1 MSTRSRS
8 IPPQRKLRERM
19 LAFCLSLLS
28 VLLAL
33 PATAAID
40 IPTDP
45 LTTGARVPPNILF
58 ILDDSGSM
66 AFDAMPDSSIGTE
79 WDNRSY
85 VHNAVYYNPATN
97 YQPWIAANGS
107 PMTGGTSYGA
117 VYGDFNLASG
127 GTIDLADS
135 SSCRSYNKNNNATSG
150 EMLVGGTQVCGGV
163 QTFYVPKDRA
173 NTNAAYL
180 ADQANFYRYQILADG
195 RVIRSEWLTYSAGS
209 SPSSSYTETLGN
221 SGTGS
226 ISSNSYRPALTAWS
240 FTVPANARNLVIT
253 SSGGSVS
260 GTNRGADLFVRYNN
274 ATVTT
279 GSYTHRSQNN
289 GNAEEI
295 SVPSPSAG
303 TWYARLYAQT
313 AFTGAVTVSM
323 SYETVDGALGCAT
336 TFSGSGW
343 RNCQATTPTGRSAA
357 DERQNFAT
365 WFSYHRTRMKS
376 AKAGASEAF
385 SELGSDVRVGYR
397 TIWQRNGATV
407 TGNWPR
413 QAVPIPVQYNNGLFS
428 DVVDGSN
435 TYDNRTKWY
444 TRLQSTIGYN
454 GTPLRSALQSAGD
467 YFSSSASDGPY
478 GPQSGVGQL
487 ACRQNFT
494 ILTTDGYWNSD
505 DNFNI
510 GNTDNASGVTITH
523 GTTGS
528 TYQYS
533 ASAPYRDNFSNT
545 LADVAMYYWKTD
557 LRAGTSGLSNIV
569 PTTTKNPAFWQHM
582 VTFGISIGLSGNT
595 GFTSVDD
602 VPANY
607 SQWPDPTNA
616 EDADRIDDL
625 LHAAVNSRGT
635 FLSASNPSEFSTGL
649 KAALSTIVERTGSFS
664 NVAANS
670 TSLDTGTRIFQANY
684 VSSVWSG
691 ELASYPFVERVVS
704 TSPRVVENVIAGEP
718 SWRASTGI
726 PATGRKV
733 ITYNGTVGRL
743 FPSQATTTQLAAL
756 TRISS
761 PAVTGVN
768 NAAYIAG
775 ARNLEMSQTGGTLRN
790 RNSLLGDIVSSSP
803 AYVEDTGT
811 VYVGAN
817 DGMLHAVN
825 ATNGRELFAYIPN
838 IVNWGA
844 LETLSRPDYSHRYF
858 VDGPVVVSTRK
869 QTTDRNILVGT
880 LGKGGKGLYAL
891 DVTNPAT
898 FGVDNVLWERNE
910 TPGGNMGLVQG
921 EPIIAKLP
929 TATGGTFN
937 ALIVGNG
944 VNSTNNRSVLLVY
957 DLVSGD
963 LVREISTGA
972 GSATSPNGLS
982 APVGWD
988 ANGDGVVEYIYAG
1001 DTLGNVWKFNTAGA
1015 PSSWAVA
1022 NSGNPMFVATDS
1034 AGIRQPISGRLTVA
1048 LHPSNFTT
1056 WVFFGTGRFVTTDD
1070 VANRTTQGL
1079 YGIRDDGVVVQR
1091 SSLIQRQTVVAG
1103 NFSSRPVRSFQGHAP
1118 LPLRTTAN
1126 ELVRGWYIDL
1136 LEPPN
1141 QSAIGERIVTEAQ
1154 VINRVLVAASI
1165 IPTADACQSDGR
1177 GYINALD
1184 AFTGTSLSEGYF
1196 DVDGDGSF
1204 TNDKLTSGD
1213 ESLLIGSVD
1222 LGVGMPTLPNLLRDL
1237 AVAGGSSGGRGQIR
1251 TRDNRTSGRVSWR
1264 EVVVE

>member
-8 IPPQRKLRERM
+8 TSPQHRLRDRL
-19 LAFCLSLLS
+19 LAFCLSLAS

-33 PATAAID
+33 PASAGID

-66 AFDAMPDSSIGTE
+66 AFEAMPDSSIGSGWE
-79 WDNRSY
+79 NRSY
-85 VHNAVYYNPATN
+85 INNAVYYNPATD

-107 PMTGGTSYGA
+107 PMSGGTSYNA

-127 GTIDLADS
+127 GTIDLTDS
-135 SSCRSYNKNNNATSG
+135 SSCRNYNRNNNATSG

-163 QTFYVPKDRA
+163 QTFYVPKDRT
-173 NTNAAYL
+173 NTNATYL
-180 ADQANFYRYQILADG
+180 ADQANYYRYQILTDG
-195 RVIRSEWLTYSAGS
+195 QVIRSEWLSYSAGS
-209 SPSSSYTETLGN
+209 SPSTTYTETLGN

-226 ISSNSYRPALTAWS
+226 ISSGSYRPSLTAWS
-240 FTVPANARNLVIT
+240 FTVPSNAQNLVVN

-260 GTNRGADLFVRYNN
+260 GSNRGADLFVRYNN
-274 ATVTT
+274 ANVTT
-279 GSYTHRSQNN
+279 SNYTSRSINN
-289 GNAEEI
+289 GNTEEVT
-295 SVPSPSAG
+295 SASPSAG

-313 AFTGAVTVSM
+313 AFTGAVTVTF
-323 SYETVDGALGCAT
+323 SYDTVDGGLGCAT
-336 TFSGSGW
+336 TYSGSGW
-343 RNCQATTPTGRSAA
+343 RNCQAATPTGRSAA
-357 DERQNFAT
+357 AERQNYAT

-385 SELGSDVRVGYR
+385 ADLGSDVRVGFR
-397 TIWQRNGATV
+397 TIWQRNGANTNL
-407 TGNWPR
+407 NWPR

-454 GTPLRSALQSAGD
+454 GTPLHGALQGAGE

-478 GPQSGVGQL
+478 GPQSGTGQL

-494 ILTTDGYWNSD
+494 ILTTDGYWNDYS
-505 DNFNI
+505 NYASASI
-510 GNTDNASGVTITH
+510 GNSDNNSGATITH
-523 GTTGS
+523 GTTGN

-545 LADVAMYYWKTD
+545 LADVAMHYWKTD
-557 LRAGTSGLSNIV
+557 LRSGTGGLSNIV

-635 FLSASNPSEFSTGL
+635 FLSASNPAEFSTGL
-649 KAALSTIVERTGSFS
+649 RAALSTIVERTGSFS

-670 TSLDTGTRIFQANY
+670 TSLDTGTRVFQANY

-691 ELASYPFVERVVS
+691 ELASYPFINNVLS
-704 TSPRVVENVIAGEP
+704 TTP
-718 SWRASTGI
+718 SWRASAGI
-726 PATGRKV
+726 PTARKV
-733 ITYNGTVGRL
+733 FTYNGTAGRL
-743 FPSQATTTQLAAL
+743 FPSQATTAQLAAL
-756 TRISS
+756 TRTSS
-761 PAVTGVN
+761 PAVTGAN

-775 ARNLEMSQTGGTLRN
+775 TRDLEMSRGGTLRN

-803 AYVEDTGT
+803 AYVADTET

-817 DGMLHAVN
+817 DGMLHAFN
-825 ATNGRELFAYIPN
+825 ATNGNELFAYIPN
-838 IVNWGA
+838 IVNWGG

-858 VDGPVVVSTRK
+858 VDGPVVVSTRR

-891 DVTNPAT
+891 DVTTPST
-898 FGVDNVLWERNE
+898 FGVDNVLWERSE
-910 TPGGNMGLVQG
+910 TAGGNMGLIQG

-929 TATGGTFN
+929 TATGGSFT

-944 VNSTNNRSVLLVY
+944 VNSTNERSVLLVY
-957 DLVSGD
+957 DLLTGE
-963 LVREISTGA
+963 LIREISTGT
-972 GSATSPNGLS
+972 GSATAPNGLS
-982 APVGWD
+982 GPVGWD
-988 ANGDGVVEYIYAG
+988 ANGDGVVEYVYAG
-1001 DTLGNVWKFNTAGA
+1001 DMLGNVWKFNMAGA
-1015 PSSWAVA
+1015 PSGWAVA
-1022 NSGNPMFVATDS
+1022 NSGNPMFVALDGSGT
-1034 AGIRQPISGRLTVA
+1034 RQPISGRLTVG
-1048 LHPSNFTT
+1048 LHPSNFST
-1056 WVFFGTGRFVTTDD
+1056 WVFFGTGRFTTTDD
-1070 VANRTTQGL
+1070 VANRATQAL
-1079 YGIRDDGVVVQR
+1079 YGIRDDGVVVPR
-1091 SSLIQRQTVVAG
+1091 ASLIQRQTVVTGTIAG
-1103 NFSSRPVRSFQGHAP
+1103 RPVRSFESYTP
-1118 LPLRTTAN
+1118 LPLRTTADA
-1126 ELVRGWYIDL
+1126 LVRGWYINL

-1141 QSAIGERIVTEAQ
+1141 QSALGERVVTEAQ
-1154 VINRVLVAASI
+1154 VINRTFVVSSI

-1177 GYINALD
+1177 GYINAFD
-1184 AFTGTSLSEGYF
+1184 AFTGTSLLKGSFF
-1196 DVDGDGSF
+1196 DVNNDGSF
-1204 TNDKLTSGD
+1204 DDDKLASGS
-1213 ESLLIGSVD
+1213 ERIPVGSVD
-1222 LGVGMPTLPNLLRDL
+1222 VGVGMPTLPNLMREL
-1237 AVAGGSSGGRGQIR
+1237 AVVGGSSGDRGQVR
-1251 TRDNRTSGRVSWR
+1251 TRDSRSSGRVSWR
-1264 EVVVE
+1264 EVVRE